1 MRLNIIFHIRPF
13 KWSGSMFLF
22 YFIINMIAFTP
33 RMGAGFV
40 VLTDIALLFLLIRN
54 VSFSIINKCFVAGV
68 FFVSEFVV

>member
-1 MRLNIIFHIRPF
+1 
-13 KWSGSMFLF
+13 
-22 YFIINMIAFTP
+22 MIAFTP